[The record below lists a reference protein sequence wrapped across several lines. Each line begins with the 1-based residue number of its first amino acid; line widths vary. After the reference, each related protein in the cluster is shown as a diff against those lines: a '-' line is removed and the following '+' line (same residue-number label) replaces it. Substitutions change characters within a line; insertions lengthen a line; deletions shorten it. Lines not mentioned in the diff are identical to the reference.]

1 MLKKFKDELRG
12 KRLILR
18 RSLSTIKNAQNI
30 FEAVKENRRH
40 LRPWF
45 PWEKETKVVEDSLK
59 YLFNHEEF
67 VKKGEKAGYGIYLDD
82 KFIGHLGLFDVSDKN
97 KSGEIGYWL
106 SKNYTRCG
114 YMTEAV
120 KLLENEAFRVG
131 LNRIQI
137 KCDKRNVASSGVAL
151 KCGYILEAERRQ
163 DTYSD
168 YFKDF
173 RNTLIFSKL
182 KTDFLKEEI
191 NKKTI
196 KIKSKVSSKNKKSK

>member
-1 MLKKFKDELRG
+1 MLKKFKDQLKS
-12 KRLILR
+12 KRLILKR
-18 RSLSTIKNAQNI
+18 NVPTVENAKNIFNTIKA
-30 FEAVKENRRH
+30 NRRH

-59 YLFNHEEF
+59 YLFSHEECA
-67 VKKGEKAGYGIYLDD
+67 KKGEKAGYGIYLDGQ
-82 KFIGHLGLFDVSDKN
+82 FIGHLGIFDVSDKN

-106 SKNYTRCG
+106 NKNYTRRG

-120 KLLENEAFRVG
+120 KLLEKEVFRVG

-137 KCDKRNVASSGVAL
+137 KCDKRNKASAGVAL
-151 KCGYILEAERRQ
+151 KCGYIFEGERRQ
-163 DTYSD
+163 DAYSE

-182 KTDFLKEEI
+182 KSDFLG
-191 NKKTI
+191 KK
-196 KIKSKVSSKNKKSK
+196 